1 MPSWITPEKVEVAL
15 APRAK
20 LVICAA
26 PAPVLVIVPPPLS
39 PFTPTVAPL
48 NARVAPEATD
58 TPLVALR
65 KEHDAGPVSF
75 TVPPSMAIP

>member
-1 MPSWITPEKVEVAL
+1 M
-15 APRAK
+15 
-20 LVICAA
+20 VICTA

-65 KEHDAGPVSF
+65 KELDAGPVSF